1 MADNKYRPSFIFSL
15 FTSGLLCLL
24 LLVLIY
30 GLTHTSSEPT
40 ILGRYSL
47 GYFALLLGLAVGT
60 GALAWL
66 LFFPRPAFVR
76 WAGNLYLLLAS
87 TVVAV
92 VGAEIGLRL
101 VNPWGIELFSLLP
114 YHMQGMVDHP
124 QLGYVH
130 PGSITYHLGDN
141 RVSLNAHGHRDD
153 EMPVEKPAG
162 ERRILVL
169 GDSVTFGWGVDQGQD
184 FPARLETLLR
194 QRTGTAWQV
203 INAGVNG
210 YNSEQE
216 ATYFA
221 TEGIRFQPDIV
232 LLVYVGN
239 DVEPVFDPNVVT
251 WRRYPTWPS
260 SLPEFLERTR
270 SLSYLYQTTKLFQR
284 MAELRPPDAGAPGRS
299 LTDHPGWPASL
310 KALKSISELCER
322 RKIPFLVALESGS
335 AEKIPVQLRQADID
349 AITLGPAWS
358 RVAPDKHR
366 VSRVDPHPSAAV
378 HAEFAALLL
387 EELRARGWL
396 EESPGG

>member
-1 MADNKYRPSFIFSL
+1 MPDTRYRPALAFSL
-15 FTSGLLCLL
+15 FTGGLLCVFS
-24 LLVLIY
+24 LVLVY
-30 GLTHTSSEPT
+30 GLTHSSSEPT
-40 ILGRYSL
+40 ILGRYSSS
-47 GYFALLLGLAVGT
+47 YFALLLGLATGT

-66 LFFPRPAFVR
+66 LLFPRPAFVR
-76 WAGNLYLLLAS
+76 WAGNLYLFLVSAVA
-87 TVVAV
+87 TVV
-92 VGAEIGLRL
+92 GTEIGLRL

-124 QLGYVH
+124 QLGYAH
-130 PGSITYHLGDN
+130 PRSITYRLGDN
-141 RVSLNAHGHRDD
+141 SVSLNSHGHRDD
-153 EMPVEKPAG
+153 EVPVEKPAG

-194 QRTGTAWQV
+194 QQTGTAWQV

-221 TEGIRFQPDIV
+221 TDGIRFQPDIV
-232 LLVYVGN
+232 VLVYVGN
-239 DVEPVFDPNVVT
+239 DVEPIFDPNVVT

-260 SLPEFLERTR
+260 SLPELLDRVR

-284 MAELRPPDAGAPGRS
+284 TAEVRPPDAGAPGRS

-310 KALKSISELCER
+310 EALKSVSRLCEGNR
-322 RKIPFLVALESGS
+322 IPFLVAFESGS
-335 AEKIPVQLRQADID
+335 AEKMPVLLRQAGID
-349 AITLGPAWS
+349 AITLAPAWS
-358 RVAPDKHR
+358 RVPLDKHR
-366 VSRVDPHPSAAV
+366 VSRVDPHPTAAV

-396 EESPGG
+396 EEAARR